1 MRGSA
6 PPNLHTGTNLTL
18 SKSQATKQASIP
30 APREAVFLVSL
41 GDLIEPK
48 GFESPA
54 GGATSLTLE
63 KASDQYRKTETHR
76 KAYRDTQ
83 RERDTVKTTSGGNH
97 TFIHLNRQRESRD
110 ISHGSRTLDQ

>member
-1 MRGSA
+1 M
-6 PPNLHTGTNLTL
+6 TL
-18 SKSQATKQASIP
+18 SKSQATKEASIP
-30 APREAVFLVSL
+30 APRVGPVEVSLVSL

-76 KAYRDTQ
+76 KTHRGTQ
-83 RERDTVKTTSGGNH
+83 RERDTVKTTTHSY
-97 TFIHLNRQRESRD
+97 T
-110 ISHGSRTLDQ
+110 